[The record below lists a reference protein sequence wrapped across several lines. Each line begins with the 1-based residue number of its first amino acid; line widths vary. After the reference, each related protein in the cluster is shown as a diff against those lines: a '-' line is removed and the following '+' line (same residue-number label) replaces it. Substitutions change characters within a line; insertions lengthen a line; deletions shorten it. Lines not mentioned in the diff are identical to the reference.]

1 MTTTQPMGQA
11 GQTPPKAATTPV
23 QTPAQPAPASAATR
37 GYAPAHYLRRTA
49 RFVIL
54 RAAVRGRLGW
64 PAALAMLARIDGT
77 ARPVQA
83 PALARKEGGAA

>member
-1 MTTTQPMGQA
+1 MTMTQPMGQA
-11 GQTPPKAATTPV
+11 GQTPPKAATAPV

-49 RFVIL
+49 RFIVL
-54 RAAVRGRLGW
+54 RAAVRGRIGW

-77 ARPVQA
+77 ARPAQA
-83 PALARKEGGAA
+83 RTARAEGGAA